1 MLKEYAN
8 NKVIGYAT
16 VALCLLASPVWMGYQ
31 NWDDHDRSERYV
43 APDYARNL
51 LESVAPNAIIFT
63 NGDND
68 TFPLWYAQEVE
79 GIRTDVRI
87 VCLSLLNTDW
97 YIKQLRDQWSHES
110 APLPISLS
118 DEEVE
123 RVTGGISQW
132 QPQEIEIP
140 VDKEM
145 LRSAFSEDLS
155 YKEAIGVKPDT
166 SLPILQKGVDYEMPV
181 DSLDDVVKWQLN
193 GRLYGQNQQGQRV
206 YYLQVQDRLILD
218 ILRTNNWLRPVYFAN
233 TVSNQSQLN
242 LQDYFRTEG
251 KAYRVVPKNFGAG
264 QDGYIDTD
272 IYTDRLEN
280 FQFREWNNP
289 DLYMDENIRR
299 MLSNYRF
306 NFMSLAMQYRAE
318 GQVDSAQYWLK
329 WGEEKIPFRASET
342 NQSLKLLYSVRYAQV
357 GLAEDAYRLA
367 NSSEE
372 QLMEQLNK
380 NLNRFSNIEA
390 EFNSLNQELEAAKAR
405 GDIRT
410 QRELR
415 PELQQLN
422 NDAQQYLNEVRT
434 ARQSL
439 VLVQYAYFQS
449 GNMEEAQALA
459 AEIDAT
465 MGSNFPPMP
474 ATKEA
479 SEQEISRYGLN

>member
-1 MLKEYAN
+1 
-8 NKVIGYAT
+8 
-16 VALCLLASPVWMGYQ
+16 
-31 NWDDHDRSERYV
+31 
-43 APDYARNL
+43 
-51 LESVAPNAIIFT
+51 
-63 NGDND
+63 
-68 TFPLWYAQEVE
+68 
-79 GIRTDVRI
+79 
-87 VCLSLLNTDW
+87 
-97 YIKQLRDQWSHES
+97 
-110 APLPISLS
+110 
-118 DEEVE
+118 
-123 RVTGGISQW
+123 
-132 QPQEIEIP
+132 
-140 VDKEM
+140 M
-145 LRSAFSEDLS
+145 LRRAFSQDMS

-181 DSLDDVVKWQLN
+181 DSLDNSVSWQLN
-193 GRLYGQNQQGQRV
+193 GRFYGQNQQGERI

-218 ILRTNNWLRPVYFAN
+218 ILETNNWLRPVYFAN
-233 TVSNQSQLN
+233 TVSSQSQLN

-264 QDGYIDTD
+264 QDGHINTD
-272 IYTDRLEN
+272 IYTDRLEK

-306 NFMSLAMQYRAE
+306 NFMSLAMAYREE
-318 GQVDSAQYWLK
+318 GKIDSAQYWLK

-357 GLAEDAYRLA
+357 GLQDDAYRLA
-367 NSSEE
+367 NSSESA
-372 QLMEQLNK
+372 LLEQLNK
-380 NLNRFSNIEA
+380 NLNRFANIEA
-390 EFNSLNQELEAAKAR
+390 QFNNLNQELESAQNR

-415 PELQQLN
+415 PQLQQLN

-449 GNMEEAQALA
+449 GNTEAAQALA
-459 AEIDAT
+459 TEVDAS
-465 MGSNFPPMP
+465 MGESFPPMP

-479 SEQEISRYGLN
+479 SEQEINRYGLN